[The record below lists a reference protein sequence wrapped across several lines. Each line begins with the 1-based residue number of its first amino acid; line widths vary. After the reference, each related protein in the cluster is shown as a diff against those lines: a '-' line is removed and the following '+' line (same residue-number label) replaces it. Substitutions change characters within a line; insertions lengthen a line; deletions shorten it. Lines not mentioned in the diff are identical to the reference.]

1 MNRKTLTISDCQD
14 CPWFGHEY
22 PWWDAKCKKL
32 DRKIEQDSDTG
43 TYPIPDDCPLDD
55 AETDSAPAS
64 LDRYCCHLSCHRK
77 AVWEICSA
85 DESAT
90 PDDWTDSCTEHI
102 GALLWDHK
110 TYSVRLIGQ
119 TSQEVNT

>member
-14 CPWFGHEY
+14 CPWFGHEC

-55 AETDSAPAS
+55 AETDSA
-64 LDRYCCHLSCHRK
+64 DK
-77 AVWEICSA
+77 
-85 DESAT
+85 SAT

-110 TYSVRLIGQ
+110 TYSVRLIDARSV
-119 TSQEVNT
+119 TV